1 MNQQVQQFVDK
12 MKEQEWYQQLQ
23 NSYQQLSPEQQT
35 YVKWGSVA
43 ATALV
48 FMSFT
53 FKIMR
58 ESNALKNEYFQK
70 QELVQLLNQGSD
82 EIRRS
87 KGQNSGFSQS
97 GASTNWKNMIQNIAT
112 NQGLQAE
119 SVEILKEAPGAAK
132 NIIQESLLEVQ
143 IRGVT
148 IRPLVQ
154 ILYQLEHSQPP
165 MKLKGMSVEA
175 GPGDGLLNAK
185 LNLSGYMAK
194 GDKK

>member
-1 MNQQVQQFVDK
+1 MPFDV
-12 MKEQEWYQQLQ
+12 
-23 NSYQQLSPEQQT
+23 
-35 YVKWGSVA
+35 
-43 ATALV
+43 
-48 FMSFT
+48 
-53 FKIMR
+53 
-58 ESNALKNEYFQK
+58 
-70 QELVQLLNQGSD
+70 
-82 EIRRS
+82 
-87 KGQNSGFSQS
+87 
-97 GASTNWKNMIQNIAT
+97 
-112 NQGLQAE
+112 
-119 SVEILKEAPGAAK
+119 
-132 NIIQESLLEVQ
+132 IQESLLEVQ